1 MTPTRRRALI
11 AFKRRMA
18 ERWRTDPKAML
29 ARAKAGGRAKA
40 AQARRTRDEL
50 RDWLAKALGLE
61 TRQVTVF
68 HRQGAGAYGHN
79 TADDCAFDASY
90 LAMKVPGRTVPWTCH
105 RPGVGAGGG
114 PFLRLGTG
122 PCAVVS

>member
-29 ARAKAGGRAKA
+29 ARAKAGGRARA

-50 RDWLAKALGLE
+50 RD
-61 TRQVTVF
+61 
-68 HRQGAGAYGHN
+68 
-79 TADDCAFDASY
+79 
-90 LAMKVPGRTVPWTCH
+90 
-105 RPGVGAGGG
+105 
-114 PFLRLGTG
+114 
-122 PCAVVS
+122 